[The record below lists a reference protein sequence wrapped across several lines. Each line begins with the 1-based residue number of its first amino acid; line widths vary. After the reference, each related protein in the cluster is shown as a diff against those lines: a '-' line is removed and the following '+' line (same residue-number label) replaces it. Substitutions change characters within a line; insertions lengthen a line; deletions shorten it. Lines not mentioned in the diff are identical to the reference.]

1 MNRIGSDESLTG
13 LNGEAALIAR
23 EKLQELLKEYHPEP
37 YISSNQSEKCL
48 NYIRNQLKYPTVND
62 RSIAPSTTVT
72 APPSFLIAC
81 KDTVLEYTI
90 HDYSSYSLYY
100 HPQNILTNKPTEQL
114 SRWSSSA
121 RDNQQYITIKFK
133 RPVIARSITF
143 GKYHQSHV
151 CNLKEFKV
159 LGGLDLESDML
170 ELFHG
175 GLKNDT
181 KSETFDLKHQY
192 KNMIVPV
199 QYIKIIPLAAYGSSF
214 NYSIWYL
221 EVRGISDRSIVNK
234 VFQEYKDFKE
244 AETLRLCLKYFR
256 QKNMMD
262 VFHVLKNRID
272 VHLEHP
278 ILSNLHYQFVACGNF
293 DNAEKVVKELYDA
306 NIFQAYCD
314 KSPYVAHWKHLKPTG
329 EQGAPCGRGGH
340 QMCIDVKEK
349 TIYVLGGYDG
359 GEDLGDFWC
368 YDIVSNSWH
377 LLSSDTE
384 RMCYD
389 PRTDALF
396 VLGRYVGQTLQSSPV
411 ESDFFMYDLKQNK
424 WIQLCDHTAKH
435 GGPELVFDH
444 QMCIDSHEGK
454 IYVCGGKVINRGPN
468 IPVHSGFYAY
478 DIASKEWDI
487 LRLDDADTHDGSVTN
502 RVGHSMVVDETNKT
516 IYIFGGQRGYEYFY
530 DMYKYNIPQNFFQ
543 EIDYG
548 HASDISA
555 EAGLTQRVTIDEELQ
570 EMYIFAG
577 YTRSSRLE
585 RIRDVIYVYSIKT
598 NTWEKVYEHEILECL
613 PSRPDV
619 PIPRYAHQMVYD
631 PVSKTHY
638 MFGGNPGGKGDLPT
652 RLDDLWELKLRRPE
666 ASAVYNHCL
675 FLIRMQKL
683 RELCRETAQTLRETG
698 NIDQKE
704 AMAAINYL
712 RTSVASVVNYDDE
725 EQVNE
730 FHEMCAKVCLFDTLD
745 DDRSGYSGH
754 EAVSEDALY
763 AERSQIHEKILKYIP
778 QEIKEP
784 VENLTNAVKMI

>member
-1 MNRIGSDESLTG
+1 MVHFFLAGEKKMNRIGSDESLTG

-37 YISSNQSEKCL
+37 CISSNQSEKCL
-48 NYIRNQLKYPTVND
+48 NYIKNQLKYPTIND
-62 RSIAPSTTVT
+62 QSIVPSTTVT
-72 APPSFLIAC
+72 APPSFLTAC
-81 KDTVLEYTI
+81 KDTVLKYTI

-100 HPQNILTNKPTEQL
+100 HPQNVLTDKPMEQL

-133 RPVIARSITF
+133 RPVIAR
-143 GKYHQSHV
+143 HV

-159 LGGLDLESDML
+159 LGGLDMESDML

-192 KNMIVPV
+192 KNMVVPV

-293 DNAEKVVKELYDA
+293 DDAEKVVKELYDA

-314 KSPYVAHWKHLKPTG
+314 KSPYMAHWKRLKPTG
-329 EQGAPCGRGGH
+329 EQGVPCGRGGH

-349 TIYVLGGYDG
+349 AIYVLGGYDG

-384 RMCYD
+384 SDKGPGPRSCHRMCYD
-389 PRTDALF
+389 PQTDALF
-396 VLGRYVGQTLQSSPV
+396 VLGQYVGQTLQSPPI

-424 WIQLCDHTAKH
+424 WTQLCDHTA
-435 GGPELVFDH
+435 
-444 QMCIDSHEGK
+444 
-454 IYVCGGKVINRGPN
+454 
-468 IPVHSGFYAY
+468 
-478 DIASKEWDI
+478 
-487 LRLDDADTHDGSVTN
+487 
-502 RVGHSMVVDETNKT
+502 
-516 IYIFGGQRGYEYFY
+516 
-530 DMYKYNIPQNFFQ
+530 
-543 EIDYG
+543 
-548 HASDISA
+548 
-555 EAGLTQRVTIDEELQ
+555 
-570 EMYIFAG
+570 
-577 YTRSSRLE
+577 
-585 RIRDVIYVYSIKT
+585 
-598 NTWEKVYEHEILECL
+598 
-613 PSRPDV
+613 
-619 PIPRYAHQMVYD
+619 
-631 PVSKTHY
+631 VS
-638 MFGGNPGGKGDLPT
+638 
-652 RLDDLWELKLRRPE
+652 
-666 ASAVYNHCL
+666 
-675 FLIRMQKL
+675 
-683 RELCRETAQTLRETG
+683 
-698 NIDQKE
+698 
-704 AMAAINYL
+704 
-712 RTSVASVVNYDDE
+712 
-725 EQVNE
+725 
-730 FHEMCAKVCLFDTLD
+730 
-745 DDRSGYSGH
+745 
-754 EAVSEDALY
+754 
-763 AERSQIHEKILKYIP
+763 
-778 QEIKEP
+778 
-784 VENLTNAVKMI
+784 